1 MIFNAENILLIG
13 SILLFVSIVVSK
25 TGYRFGIP
33 TLLVFLLV
41 GMLFGSDGLGLQ
53 FHDAGEAQFIG
64 MMALS
69 IILFSGGMDTK
80 YSDIKPVL
88 PQGILLSTFGVLL
101 TTIFTG
107 FFIYWISGFSNVS
120 ITMSLMTAMLL
131 AATMSST
138 DSASVFNI
146 LRSQSMNLKHNLR
159 PMLELES
166 GSNDPCSYMLTA
178 IILSIMGGK
187 ISGGAIVYLIFAQ
200 FAYGLILGFVIA
212 IGAKLVLQHFKF
224 STEGFDAAFVLA
236 VAVLAYALPSAIG
249 GNGNLSTYIVGI
261 ILGNSDIKN
270 KKSMVH
276 FFDGLTGL
284 MQMLIFFLLGLLSF
298 PSALPK
304 VFPTALAIS
313 LFLMLIARPIVTFGI
328 LTPMKCSLRQS
339 LLVSWSGLRGAASI
353 VFAIMATVTAENLKN
368 DIFHIVF
375 CIVLISIS
383 LQGTLIPFMAK
394 VFGMVDN
401 NSNVL
406 KTFNDYV
413 EELDVQFIKL
423 TVQGEHP
430 WKDKRIRELSIP
442 WDLLFV
448 LIIRGDQSII
458 PNGKTKIKDG
468 DIVVVSAPEYHG
480 TGDIQFTEYKISSGN
495 KWIGQK
501 ISDFAKVS
509 SNLVILIK
517 RGQEVVIPRGPTDIE
532 ENDVLVLHVPEK
544 IDITKIKKD

>member
-1 MIFNAENILLIG
+1 MSIALLAAAAVIIICVLINRVSNKIG
-13 SILLFVSIVVSK
+13 VPVLIAFIGL
-25 TGYRFGIP
+25 
-33 TLLVFLLV
+33 
-41 GMLFGSDGLGLQ
+41 GMLFGSDGILKIPFENYDFAEQICTIALIFIMFYGG
-53 FHDAGEAQFIG
+53 FGTRWSEA
-64 MMALS
+64 
-69 IILFSGGMDTK
+69 
-80 YSDIKPVL
+80 KPVAAKS
-88 PQGILLSTFGVLL
+88 IVMSTVGV
-101 TTIFTG
+101 
-107 FFIYWISGFSNVS
+107 
-120 ITMSLMTAMLL
+120 
-131 AATMSST
+131 AATAGLTGLFCHFILKFPLWESMLTGSVISST
-138 DSASVFNI
+138 DAASVFSI
-146 LRSQSMNLKHNLR
+146 LRSKKLGLKENTASL
-159 PMLELES
+159 LEMES

-200 FAYGLILGFVIA
+200 FAYGLIFGFVIA

-249 GNGNLSTYIVGI
+249 GNGYLSTYIVGI

-298 PSALPK
+298 PSELPK

-448 LIIRGDQSII
+448 LIIRGDKSII

-480 TGDIQFTEYKISSGN
+480 TGEIQFDEYKIPSGS
-495 KWIGQK
+495 KWIGKK
-501 ISDFAKVS
+501 ISDFAQVS

-517 RGQEVVIPRGPTDIE
+517 RGQEVIIPRGPTDIA
-532 ENDVLVLHVPEK
+532 ENDVLVFHVPEK
-544 IDITKIKKD
+544 IDITK

>member
-1 MIFNAENILLIG
+1 MSVVLLMAAIVIIICVIFNRISTKIGVPVLIAFIG
-13 SILLFVSIVVSK
+13 L
-25 TGYRFGIP
+25 
-33 TLLVFLLV
+33 
-41 GMLFGSDGLGLQ
+41 GMLFGSDGILKIPFENYDFAEKICSVALIFIMFYGG
-53 FHDAGEAQFIG
+53 FGTRWSEA
-64 MMALS
+64 
-69 IILFSGGMDTK
+69 
-80 YSDIKPVL
+80 KPVAAKSVVM
-88 PQGILLSTFGVLL
+88 STVGV
-101 TTIFTG
+101 
-107 FFIYWISGFSNVS
+107 
-120 ITMSLMTAMLL
+120 
-131 AATMSST
+131 AATAGLTGVFCYFVLKFPFWESMLTGAVISST
-138 DSASVFNI
+138 DAASVFSI
-146 LRSQSMNLKHNLR
+146 LRSKKLGLKENTASL
-159 PMLELES
+159 LEMES

-178 IILSIMGGK
+178 IILSVMGGNA
-187 ISGGAIVYLIFAQ
+187 SGGAVAYLIFAQ
-200 FAYGLILGFVIA
+200 FAYGLIFGFAIA
-212 IGAKLVLQHFKF
+212 MGAKYVLRHFKF
-224 STEGFDAAFVLA
+224 TTEGFDAAFVLA
-236 VAVLAYALPSAIG
+236 VAVLAYALPSVVD
-249 GNGNLSTYIVGI
+249 GNGYLSTYIVGI

-304 VFPTALAIS
+304 VFPVALAIS
-313 LFLMLIARPIVTFGI
+313 VFMMIAARPAVTFAI
-328 LTPMKCSLRQS
+328 LTPMKCSVRQS
-339 LLVSWSGLRGAASI
+339 LLVSWSGLRGAASV
-353 VFAIMATVTAENLKN
+353 VFAIMATVTAKNLEN

-375 CIVLISIS
+375 CIVLISIL
-383 LQGTLIPFMAK
+383 LQGTLIPYMAK

-401 NSNVL
+401 NANVL

-413 EELDVQFIKL
+413 EELDIQFIKL

-448 LIIRGDQSII
+448 LIIRGDKSII

-480 TGDIQFTEYKISSGN
+480 TGEIQFTEYKIPSGS
-495 KWIGQK
+495 KWIGKK

-544 IDITKIKKD
+544 VDIVK

>member
-1 MIFNAENILLIG
+1 FENYDFAEKICTVALIFIMFYGGFGTRWSEAKP
-13 SILLFVSIVVSK
+13 VAAKSIVMS
-25 TGYRFGIP
+25 T
-33 TLLVFLLV
+33 V
-41 GMLFGSDGLGLQ
+41 G
-53 FHDAGEAQFIG
+53 
-64 MMALS
+64 
-69 IILFSGGMDTK
+69 
-80 YSDIKPVL
+80 V
-88 PQGILLSTFGVLL
+88 
-101 TTIFTG
+101 
-107 FFIYWISGFSNVS
+107 
-120 ITMSLMTAMLL
+120 
-131 AATMSST
+131 AATAGLTGAFCYFILKFPLWESMLTGSVISST
-138 DSASVFNI
+138 DAASVFSI
-146 LRSQSMNLKHNLR
+146 LRSKKLGLKENTASL
-159 PMLELES
+159 LEMES

-200 FAYGLILGFVIA
+200 FAYGLIFGFVIA
-212 IGAKLVLQHFKF
+212 IGAKVVLQHFKF

-236 VAVLAYALPSAIG
+236 VAVLAYALPSAVG
-249 GNGNLSTYIVGI
+249 GNGYLSTYIVGI

-304 VFPTALAIS
+304 VFPAALAIS
-313 LFLMLIARPIVTFGI
+313 LFLMLIARPVVTFGI
-328 LTPMKCSLRQS
+328 LTPMKCSVRQS

-353 VFAIMATVTAENLKN
+353 VFAIMAAVTAKNLNN

-375 CIVLISIS
+375 CIVLISIL

-413 EELDVQFIKL
+413 EELDIQFIKL

-430 WKDKRIRELSIP
+430 WKDKKIRELSIP

-448 LIIRGDQSII
+448 LIIRGDKSII

-480 TGDIQFTEYKISSGN
+480 TGEIQFDEYKILPGS
-495 KWIGQK
+495 KWIGKK
-501 ISDFAKVS
+501 ISDFAQVS

-517 RGQEVVIPRGPTDIE
+517 RGQEVIIPRGPTDIA
-532 ENDVLVLHVPEK
+532 ENDVLVFHVPEK
-544 IDITKIKKD
+544 IDITKNK

>member
-1 MIFNAENILLIG
+1 MSIALLAAAAVI
-13 SILLFVSIVVSK
+13 IICVLVNRVSNKI
-25 TGYRFGIP
+25 GIP
-33 TLLVFLLV
+33 VLIAFIGL
-41 GMLFGSDGLGLQ
+41 GMLFGSDGILKIPFENYDFAEKICTVALIFIMFYGG
-53 FHDAGEAQFIG
+53 FGTRWSEA
-64 MMALS
+64 
-69 IILFSGGMDTK
+69 
-80 YSDIKPVL
+80 KPVAAKS
-88 PQGILLSTFGVLL
+88 IVMSTVGV
-101 TTIFTG
+101 
-107 FFIYWISGFSNVS
+107 
-120 ITMSLMTAMLL
+120 
-131 AATMSST
+131 AATAGLTGAFCYYILKFPLWESMLTGSVISST
-138 DSASVFNI
+138 DAASVFSI
-146 LRSQSMNLKHNLR
+146 LRSKKLGLKENTASL
-159 PMLELES
+159 LEMES

-200 FAYGLILGFVIA
+200 FAYGLIFGFVIA

-249 GNGNLSTYIVGI
+249 GNGYLSTYIVGI

-298 PSALPK
+298 PSELPK

-328 LTPMKCSLRQS
+328 LTPMKCSIRQS

-448 LIIRGDQSII
+448 LIIRGDKSII

-480 TGDIQFTEYKISSGN
+480 TGEIQFDEYKIPSGS
-495 KWIGQK
+495 KWIGKK
-501 ISDFAKVS
+501 ISDFAQVS

-517 RGQEVVIPRGPTDIE
+517 RGQEVIIPRGPTDIA
-532 ENDVLVLHVPEK
+532 ENDVLVFHVPEK
-544 IDITKIKKD
+544 IDITK

>member
-1 MIFNAENILLIG
+1 MSIALLAAAAVIIICVLINRISNKIG
-13 SILLFVSIVVSK
+13 VPVLIAFIGL
-25 TGYRFGIP
+25 
-33 TLLVFLLV
+33 
-41 GMLFGSDGLGLQ
+41 GMLFGSDGILKIPFENYDFAEQICTIALIFIMFYGG
-53 FHDAGEAQFIG
+53 FGTRWSEA
-64 MMALS
+64 
-69 IILFSGGMDTK
+69 
-80 YSDIKPVL
+80 KPVAAKS
-88 PQGILLSTFGVLL
+88 IVMSTVGV
-101 TTIFTG
+101 
-107 FFIYWISGFSNVS
+107 
-120 ITMSLMTAMLL
+120 
-131 AATMSST
+131 AATAGLTGLFCHFILKFPLWESMLTGSVISST
-138 DSASVFNI
+138 DAASVFSI
-146 LRSQSMNLKHNLR
+146 LRSKKLGLKENTASL
-159 PMLELES
+159 LEMES

-200 FAYGLILGFVIA
+200 FAYGLIFGFVIA

-249 GNGNLSTYIVGI
+249 GNGYLSTYIVGI

-328 LTPMKCSLRQS
+328 LTPMKCSIRQS

-353 VFAIMATVTAENLKN
+353 VFAITATVTAENLKN

>member
-1 MIFNAENILLIG
+1 MQFKAIAACIMVGVRECCFN
-13 SILLFVSIVVSK
+13 
-25 TGYRFGIP
+25 
-33 TLLVFLLV
+33 
-41 GMLFGSDGLGLQ
+41 
-53 FHDAGEAQFIG
+53 
-64 MMALS
+64 
-69 IILFSGGMDTK
+69 
-80 YSDIKPVL
+80 
-88 PQGILLSTFGVLL
+88 
-101 TTIFTG
+101 
-107 FFIYWISGFSNVS
+107 
-120 ITMSLMTAMLL
+120 
-131 AATMSST
+131 
-138 DSASVFNI
+138 
-146 LRSQSMNLKHNLR
+146 
-159 PMLELES
+159 
-166 GSNDPCSYMLTA
+166 C
-178 IILSIMGGK
+178 
-187 ISGGAIVYLIFAQ
+187 
-200 FAYGLILGFVIA
+200 
-212 IGAKLVLQHFKF
+212 
-224 STEGFDAAFVLA
+224 
-236 VAVLAYALPSAIG
+236 
-249 GNGNLSTYIVGI
+249 
-261 ILGNSDIKN
+261 
-270 KKSMVH
+270 
-276 FFDGLTGL
+276 
-284 MQMLIFFLLGLLSF
+284 
-298 PSALPK
+298 
-304 VFPTALAIS
+304 
-313 LFLMLIARPIVTFGI
+313 
-328 LTPMKCSLRQS
+328 
-339 LLVSWSGLRGAASI
+339 
-353 VFAIMATVTAENLKN
+353 FAIMATVTAENSKN

-544 IDITKIKKD
+544 IDITK